1 MVNPWSHHMQIFLL
15 ETLLKAKKK
24 RLVHILILHIYPIL
38 TNFVTQEKK
47 NGYFVY
53 QSLCNN
59 IVRIVVDECKKKPG
73 VVI

>member
-1 MVNPWSHHMQIFLL
+1 MS
-15 ETLLKAKKK
+15 
-24 RLVHILILHIYPIL
+24 
-38 TNFVTQEKK
+38 NFVTQEKK

>member
-1 MVNPWSHHMQIFLL
+1 MQIFLL

-59 IVRIVVDECKKKPG
+59 IVRMQKETRSCYIVVIMLSDINGYE
-73 VVI
+73 

>member
-1 MVNPWSHHMQIFLL
+1 M
-15 ETLLKAKKK
+15 
-24 RLVHILILHIYPIL
+24 

-59 IVRIVVDECKKKPG
+59 IVRMQKETRSCYIVVIMLSDINGYE
-73 VVI
+73 

>member
-24 RLVHILILHIYPIL
+24 DLCTYKFYM

>member
-1 MVNPWSHHMQIFLL
+1 MQIFLL

-38 TNFVTQEKK
+38 TNFVTQQEKK